1 MGLGGFVL
9 VLLAGA
15 LASSDLLEKHQPRQT
30 LTCSQGLDECTAD
43 ESFRVESLDS
53 GPVEVTGLDVK
64 AVLCCKKDEK
74 CKACL
79 LISVRLRIL
88 DNEEI
93 SGGQLREDADED
105 EDDGEH
111 VSAAV
116 TVCYYSGPNLPR
128 YKVISFRVTPA
139 AHKNR
144 EHKLTV
150 VEYEGVFLGS
160 SVNVRVR
167 SFNRSATFPP
177 RREVCPSAEVE
188 ECEECRTPR
197 VIPVTDEQRGVVNL
211 TVADEDAGQF
221 QLLQMCVKRGEKG
234 LCLQSS
240 SSVPLHAVTP
250 CMCFEVWMEGSS
262 CRSTFCPFT
271 EKEEFRENVL
281 RNMFLSVGHSKT
293 NEGRPVLSWNL
304 TAPCRLEAEVW
315 PCRMG
320 AGSGQGC
327 SEVPGFRVQHNESSQ
342 WWEDSATLWTTGSFV
357 DIGSKNRFLHCV
369 MFEVDGKIF
378 GPLCQHDT
386 HRQHWSVPILA
397 TLLFLSL
404 VGVAVCFLRSRLRG
418 CVSDWE
424 RSHCSAEA
432 CSEVLLLH
440 ASGADVVEAGL
451 VCQLGAELSQLGF
464 GVSLDLWSQAEL
476 STLGPGPWLHSK
488 LSLLQRRR
496 GKALLVLSG
505 SALDT
510 AQACWDSWIGEKKAG
525 PEGAKK
531 DQTAWDKPSPCFS
544 DVFGSALSCVF
555 SAHLK
560 GGAAERFVLVHF
572 DSQKLVNG
580 GKVMPILFQ
589 GLELYNLPSESRQ
602 LLAELC
608 PERPES
614 FSMRIKRLLWLRR
627 ASRKLT
633 KGLKNS
639 GERLRPHAKPVLTQ
653 VEILEEE
660 TLPLHM

>member
-15 LASSDLLEKHQPRQT
+15 LASSELLEKHQLRQT

-43 ESFRVESLDS
+43 ESFRVEPLDS
-53 GPVEVTGLDVK
+53 GPVEVTGLGVK
-64 AVLCCKKDEK
+64 AALCCRNNQK

-88 DNEEI
+88 ENEEI
-93 SGGQLREDADED
+93 SGGQLGEDADED
-105 EDDGEH
+105 KDD
-111 VSAAV
+111 AAV
-116 TVCYYSGPNLPR
+116 TVCYYSGPSLPR

-139 AHKNR
+139 ARKSR
-144 EHKLTV
+144 EHELTV
-150 VEYEGVFLGS
+150 VEDKGVYLGS

-167 SFNRSATFPP
+167 SFNRSATFPLQ
-177 RREVCPSAEVE
+177 RKVCPSAEVE
-188 ECEECRTPR
+188 ECEKCRTPR
-197 VIPVTDEQRGVVNL
+197 VVAVTDEQRGVVNL
-211 TVADEDAGQF
+211 TVADEDTGQL
-221 QLLQMCVKRGEKG
+221 QLLQMCVKRGEQG

-250 CMCFEVWMEGSS
+250 CMCFEVWMEGST
-262 CRSTFCPFT
+262 CRSKLCPFS
-271 EKEEFRENVL
+271 EKEEFRGNVL
-281 RNMFLSVGHSKT
+281 RNTSLSVVHSKT
-293 NEGRPVLSWNL
+293 NEGRPALSWNL
-304 TAPCRLEAEVW
+304 AAPCRLEAEVW
-315 PCRMG
+315 PCRMD

-327 SEVPGFRVQHNESSQ
+327 GEVLGFRVKRNESSQ
-342 WWEDSATLWTTGSFV
+342 WWENNATLWTSGSFV
-357 DIGSKNRFLHCV
+357 DIGSKDRFLHCV

-386 HRQHWSVPILA
+386 HRQRWSVPVLA
-397 TLLFLSL
+397 MLLFLSL

-418 CVSDWE
+418 CISDWE

-432 CSEVLLLH
+432 RGEVLLLH
-440 ASGADVVEAGL
+440 ASGADVLEAGL
-451 VCQLGAELSQLGF
+451 VCQLGTELSELGF

-476 STLGPGPWLHSK
+476 SSLGPGPWLHSK
-488 LSLLQRRR
+488 LGLLQRRR

-510 AQACWDSWIGEKKAG
+510 AQACWDSWIGEKKGG

-531 DQTAWDKPSPCFS
+531 DQTAWCKPTPCFS
-544 DVFGSALSCVF
+544 DVFGSALSCIF

-560 GGAAERFVLVHF
+560 GGTAERFVLVHF
-572 DSQKLVNG
+572 DSQKLING
-580 GKVMPILFQ
+580 GRAMPMLFQ
-589 GLELYNLPSESRQ
+589 GLELYSLPSESRQ

-608 PERPES
+608 PEQPES
-614 FSMRIKRLLWLRR
+614 FSMRIKKLLWLRR
-627 ASRKLT
+627 ASRHLT

-639 GERLRPHAKPVLTQ
+639 GKRLWPQAQSVLTQ